1 MIHRTFGALLMAA
14 GLALAPAAHAQTG
27 PIKLG
32 AVLSLTGPVGFI
44 GDPQQK
50 VLELQVK
57 QLNEQGGILGRQ
69 VELVIYDDQSDPGNA
84 NTFAKRLID
93 SDKVDVL
100 LGGTITP
107 SAMAM
112 VPHAERSAVPY
123 VSFGGG
129 ASIVE
134 PVKKWVFKTPPTDR
148 LVAER
153 ILQDLKDHGHTHVAL
168 LAETSGFGQSGR
180 KELTASAPKY
190 GITIVTEE
198 TYGAKDTD
206 VTPQLTKI
214 RGTAGIQALIV
225 FCGAGPSPAMAARGI
240 AQLGLKLPVYMPHAA
255 VNQELIKLAGAAAE
269 GIRMPTAAFVVIDAL
284 AEDDPSKKIGREYYA
299 SYKSAYGT
307 DASPFGSNAADAL
320 MIAIDALRRAGSID
334 KAKVRDAIEET
345 DRLVGLNGTFT
356 MSAEDHNGL
365 DLDDLRMVEVR
376 EGRFVL
382 AK

>member
-1 MIHRTFGALLMAA
+1 MNYRTFGALVAVA
-14 GLALAPAAHAQTG
+14 GLAFSPLAHAQAA
-27 PIKLG
+27 PVKLG

-57 QLNEQGGILGRQ
+57 RLNEQGGVLGRQ
-69 VELVIYDDQSDPGNA
+69 IELVVYDDQSDPSNA

-112 VPHAERSAVPY
+112 VPHAERSATPY

-153 ILQDLKDHGHTHVAL
+153 MLQDLKDHGFTRVAL

-180 KELTASAPKY
+180 KELTTSASKY
-190 GITIVTEE
+190 GITIATEE

-214 RGTAGIQALIV
+214 RGVPGIQALVV
-225 FCGAGPSPAMAARGI
+225 FCGAGPSPAMVARGI

-255 VNQELIKLAGAAAE
+255 VNQELVKLAGSAAE

-284 AEDDPSKKIGREYYA
+284 PEGDPSKKVGQEYYA
-299 SYKSAYGT
+299 SYKAAYNT
-307 DASPFGSNAADAL
+307 DASPFGANAADAL
-320 MIAIDALRRAGSID
+320 MIAVDSLKRAGSTD
-334 KAKVRDAIEET
+334 KTKVRDAIEKT
-345 DRLVGLNGTFT
+345 SDLVGLNGTFK

-365 DLDDLRMVEVR
+365 DLTDLRMVEVR